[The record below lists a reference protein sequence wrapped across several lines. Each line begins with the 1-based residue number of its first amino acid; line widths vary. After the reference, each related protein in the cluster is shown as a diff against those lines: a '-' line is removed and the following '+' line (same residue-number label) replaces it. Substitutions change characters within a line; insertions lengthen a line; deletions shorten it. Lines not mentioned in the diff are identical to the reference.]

1 MSWQVAVF
9 TGLAL
14 VVVGGVVW
22 YERARPSA
30 RLVALV
36 AALAALAVAGR
47 LVFAPIPNVVATTD
61 IALITGYAL
70 GGPPGFAVGALA
82 APISNIW
89 LGQGPWTAW
98 QMAGWGLTGLGGAW
112 LAAASG
118 RRLGRWGLAIAC
130 AVAGLAYGALLD
142 LSVMVTYGGEQSL
155 DRYLALSARGVPFN
169 VAHAAGNFVLA
180 LAAGPALVRMISRY
194 RTRLQFSWR
203 PAGALSVLLA
213 ALALVAAPR
222 LGEPPGAG
230 AEASA
235 AAPGAARAQAS
246 QSSAWLAR
254 SQNSDGGFGA
264 TLEYPSSPAMTGWV
278 MLGLEAS
285 GRNPLDVRSGGKT
298 PISYLRSEIERLRSP
313 GDLERTILALRGSG
327 LDPRAFAGADLV
339 AALRRKRDRDGSVD
353 GQVNLTAFFVLA
365 MRAAGAEPGGLGRPL
380 GWLRRVQNGDGGWGF
395 RPQAPSD
402 PDSTGAALQALAAAG
417 AGGRSSSAGVRLAA
431 QGPTPGRRLRAGDQ
445 RGRKRAVDRL
455 GRSGARRSGGRRRSA
470 SRCARP
476 PRAPARRRRS
486 LPLLARQR
494 PDAGLGD
501 GTGAPRR
508 RAPPVPA
515 RARGPQ
521 GARWRRQRPRRRGGS
536 VDERKPG
543 GDAAGAVAAA
553 PGSPA
558 PWPSPPGAGARPPG
572 SIPGAGAGGARAPGT
587 GGAGSVPGAP
597 GAAQAPDAGAGEAGS
612 AAPAPEAGEERDAEA
627 GAEAPAEAPPTEPHA
642 PAAAVESKPVAP
654 YVAAGLGALAL
665 ALVAGFFWYRR
676 RLP

>member
-1 MSWQVAVF
+1 VSWQVAVF

-112 LAAASG
+112 LAAATG

-130 AVAGLAYGALLD
+130 AVAGFAYGALLD

-180 LAAGPALVRMISRY
+180 LAAGPALVRMIARY

-203 PAGALSVLLA
+203 PAGALSALLVVLALA
-213 ALALVAAPR
+213 AGPR

-235 AAPGAARAQAS
+235 APGAARVQAP

-417 AGGRSSSAGVRLAA
+417 AGGRSSSAGVRWLRRAQRPDGGYALATNGVVNA
-431 QGPTPGRRLRAGDQ
+431 QSTAWAVQGLVAAGGGGGALRDALDHLARLRAGDGHY
-445 RGRKRAVDRL
+445 RYSRASDQTPVWVT
-455 GRSGARRSGGRRRSA
+455 AQA
-470 SRCARP
+470 
-476 PRAPARRRRS
+476 
-486 LPLLARQR
+486 LLAVERR
-494 PDAGLGD
+494 PFPLEPVA
-501 GTGAPRR
+501 R
-508 RAPPVPA
+508 RAPGGGG
-515 RARGPQ
+515 RGP
-521 GARWRRQRPRRRGGS
+521 GA
-536 VDERKPG
+536 E
-543 GDAAGAVAAA
+543 GDRSTNGNQAET
-553 PGSPA
+553 PPA
-558 PWPSPPGAGARPPG
+558 PSPSPGLNGPAGSPPGAVARPPG

-587 GGAGSVPGAP
+587 GGAGSVSGAP

-612 AAPAPEAGEERDAEA
+612 AAPAPEAGEERDVEA
-627 GAEAPAEAPPTEPHA
+627 AAEAPVKAPPTERHA

>member
-1 MSWQVAVF
+1 MSWQIAVF

-98 QMAGWGLTGLGGAW
+98 QMAGWGLTGLAGAW
-112 LAAASG
+112 LAAATG

-130 AVAGLAYGALLD
+130 AVAGFAYGALLD

-203 PAGALSVLLA
+203 PAGALSALLA
-213 ALALVAAPR
+213 ALALVAGPR

-235 AAPGAARAQAS
+235 TAPGAARAQAS

-264 TLEYPSSPAMTGWV
+264 TLSYPSSPAMTGWV

-285 GRNPLDVRSGGKT
+285 GRNPRDVRSRGQT
-298 PISYLRSEIERLRSP
+298 PVSYLRSEIERLRSP
-313 GDLERTILALRGSG
+313 GDLERTILALRGAG

-365 MRAAGAEPGGLGRPL
+365 MRAAGAEPGGLGRPV

-417 AGGRSSSAGVRLAA
+417 AGGRLTSAGVRWLRRAQRPDGGYALATNGVVNA
-431 QGPTPGRRLRAGDQ
+431 QSTAWAVQGLVAAGGGGGALRDALDHLARLRAGDGHY
-445 RGRKRAVDRL
+445 RYSRASDQTPVWVT
-455 GRSGARRSGGRRRSA
+455 AQA
-470 SRCARP
+470 
-476 PRAPARRRRS
+476 
-486 LPLLARQR
+486 LLAVERR
-494 PDAGLGD
+494 PFPLEPVA
-501 GTGAPRR
+501 R
-508 RAPPVPA
+508 RAP
-515 RARGPQ
+515 GDG
-521 GARWRRQRPRRRGGS
+521 GANRSANGNDP
-536 VDERKPG
+536 E
-543 GDAAGAVAAA
+543 AAA
-553 PGSPA
+553 PT
-558 PWPSPPGAGARPPG
+558 PSPEVTGPVASPSGAPPAVPHG
-572 SIPGAGAGGARAPGT
+572 SIPGAGAEGSRATAGT
-587 GGAGSVPGAP
+587 AGP
-597 GAAQAPDAGAGEAGS
+597 
-612 AAPAPEAGEERDAEA
+612 
-627 GAEAPAEAPPTEPHA
+627 
-642 PAAAVESKPVAP
+642 PAAAGAPETRGGAEPSTEAQASAAGSDPDVDRAVEVMGEGASTQAPTSSPGAESEPTAP
-654 YVAAGLGALAL
+654 YVAAGFGVLAL
-665 ALVAGFFWYRR
+665 GLVAGFFWYRR

>member
-1 MSWQVAVF
+1 VSWQVAVF

-130 AVAGLAYGALLD
+130 AVAGFAYGALLD

-203 PAGALSVLLA
+203 PAGALSALLA
-213 ALALVAAPR
+213 ALALVAGPR

-254 SQNSDGGFGA
+254 AQNSDGGFGA

-298 PISYLRSEIERLRSP
+298 PVSYLRSEIERLRSP

-417 AGGRSSSAGVRLAA
+417 AGGRSSSAGVRWLRRAQRPDGGYALATNGVVNA
-431 QGPTPGRRLRAGDQ
+431 QSTAWAVQGLVAAGGGRGALRDALDHLARLRAGDGHY
-445 RGRKRAVDRL
+445 RYSRASDQTPVWVT
-455 GRSGARRSGGRRRSA
+455 AQA
-470 SRCARP
+470 
-476 PRAPARRRRS
+476 
-486 LPLLARQR
+486 LLAVERR
-494 PDAGLGD
+494 PFPLEPVA
-501 GTGAPRR
+501 R
-508 RAPPVPA
+508 RAPGG
-515 RARGPQ
+515 RGS
-521 GARWRRQRPRRRGGS
+521 G
-536 VDERKPG
+536 PG
-543 GDAAGAVAAA
+543 GETDRSTNGNEAET
-553 PGSPA
+553 PPA
-558 PWPSPPGAGARPPG
+558 PSLSPGLTGPVASPPGAGARPQG

-597 GAAQAPDAGAGEAGS
+597 GAAQARDAGEAGG
-612 AAPAPEAGEERDAEA
+612 AAPAPEAGEEPDVEA
-627 GAEAPAEAPPTEPHA
+627 GAGAPAEAPPTEPHA

>member
-14 VVVGGVVW
+14 VVVGGVAW

-130 AVAGLAYGALLD
+130 AVAGFAYGALLD

-203 PAGALSVLLA
+203 PAGALSALLA
-213 ALALVAAPR
+213 ALALVAGPR

-264 TLEYPSSPAMTGWV
+264 TLDYPSSPAMTGWV

-417 AGGRSSSAGVRLAA
+417 AGGRSSSAGVRWLRRAQRPDGGYALATNGVVNA
-431 QGPTPGRRLRAGDQ
+431 QSTAWAVQGLVAAGGGGGALRDALDHLARLRAGDGHY
-445 RGRKRAVDRL
+445 RYSRASDQTPVWVTAQALLAVERRPFPL
-455 GRSGARRSGGRRRSA
+455 EPVARRAPRGGGSGPGGEADRSTNGNEA
-470 SRCARP
+470 ETPPAPSP
-476 PRAPARRRRS
+476 QPRAHRPRGLAARRRG
-486 LPLLARQR
+486 AT
-494 PDAGLGD
+494 AGVD
-501 GTGAPRR
+501 S
-508 RAPPVPA
+508 
-515 RARGPQ
+515 RG
-521 GARWRRQRPRRRGGS
+521 RGGGS
-536 VDERKPG
+536 
-543 GDAAGAVAAA
+543 
-553 PGSPA
+553 PGS
-558 PWPSPPGAGARPPG
+558 R
-572 SIPGAGAGGARAPGT
+572 
-587 GGAGSVPGAP
+587 
-597 GAAQAPDAGAGEAGS
+597 
-612 AAPAPEAGEERDAEA
+612 
-627 GAEAPAEAPPTEPHA
+627 
-642 PAAAVESKPVAP
+642 
-654 YVAAGLGALAL
+654 
-665 ALVAGFFWYRR
+665 
-676 RLP
+676 

>member
-112 LAAASG
+112 LAAATG

-130 AVAGLAYGALLD
+130 AVAGFAYGALLD

-180 LAAGPALVRMISRY
+180 LAAGPALVRMIARY

-203 PAGALSVLLA
+203 PAGALSALLV
-213 ALALVAAPR
+213 ALALAAGPR

-235 AAPGAARAQAS
+235 APGAARVQAP

-417 AGGRSSSAGVRLAA
+417 AGGRSSSAGVRWLRRAQRPDGGYALATNGVVNA
-431 QGPTPGRRLRAGDQ
+431 QSTAWAVQGLVAAGGGGGALRDALDHLARLRAGDGHY
-445 RGRKRAVDRL
+445 RYSRASDQTPVWVT
-455 GRSGARRSGGRRRSA
+455 AQA
-470 SRCARP
+470 
-476 PRAPARRRRS
+476 
-486 LPLLARQR
+486 LLAVERR
-494 PDAGLGD
+494 PFPLEPVA
-501 GTGAPRR
+501 R
-508 RAPPVPA
+508 RAPGGGG
-515 RARGPQ
+515 RGP
-521 GARWRRQRPRRRGGS
+521 GA
-536 VDERKPG
+536 E
-543 GDAAGAVAAA
+543 GDRSTNGNQAET
-553 PGSPA
+553 PPA
-558 PWPSPPGAGARPPG
+558 PSPSPGLNGPAGSPPGAVARPPG

-612 AAPAPEAGEERDAEA
+612 AAPAPEAGEERDVEA
-627 GAEAPAEAPPTEPHA
+627 GAEAPVKAPPTERHA

>member
-1 MSWQVAVF
+1 VSWQVAVF

-112 LAAASG
+112 LAAATG

-203 PAGALSVLLA
+203 PAGALPALLA
-213 ALALVAAPR
+213 ALALVAGPR
-222 LGEPPGAG
+222 WGEPSGAG

-327 LDPRAFAGADLV
+327 LDPRAFAGTDLV
-339 AALRRKRDRDGSVD
+339 AALRRKRDRDGSVEE
-353 GQVNLTAFFVLA
+353 QVNLTAFFVLA
-365 MRAAGAEPGGLGRPL
+365 MRAAGAEPGGLGGPL

-417 AGGRSSSAGVRLAA
+417 AGGRSSSAGVRWLRRAQRPDGGYALATNGVVNA
-431 QGPTPGRRLRAGDQ
+431 QSTAWAVQGLVAAGSGGGALRDALDHLARLRAGDGHY
-445 RGRKRAVDRL
+445 RYSRASDQTPVWVT
-455 GRSGARRSGGRRRSA
+455 AQA
-470 SRCARP
+470 
-476 PRAPARRRRS
+476 
-486 LPLLARQR
+486 LLAVERR
-494 PDAGLGD
+494 PFPLEPVA
-501 GTGAPRR
+501 R
-508 RAPPVPA
+508 RAP
-515 RARGPQ
+515 G
-521 GARWRRQRPRRRGGS
+521 GGGS
-536 VDERKPG
+536 GTG
-543 GDAAGAVAAA
+543 GEGDRSTNGNEAET
-553 PGSPA
+553 PPA
-558 PWPSPPGAGARPPG
+558 PSPSPGLTGPVAPPPGAGARPPE
-572 SIPGAGAGGARAPGT
+572 SIPGAGGARAPGT

-597 GAAQAPDAGAGEAGS
+597 GAAQAPGGGAGEAGG
-612 AAPAPEAGEERDAEA
+612 AAPALDAGEESDVEA
-627 GAEAPAEAPPTEPHA
+627 GAEAPAGAPPTEPHA

-665 ALVAGFFWYRR
+665 VLVAGFFWYRR